1 MAATNDVEVDV
12 TVAIVNWEDAIDE
25 VKGAHGTAWALLA
38 SDEDARKDAFRFPGG
53 KKAKKK
59 RLKGGK
65 KRCVGTLDA
74 VITSRG
80 ADEAPSTETVRIVS
94 ISGEKRH
101 ASFELLEREKMPG
114 FIDEVDETSQALIGL
129 QGGPIAPEA
138 TDDGKILTQ
147 LKSRFNRMHDFVEK
161 EVASVAEEEK
171 EAKREEMI
179 AKEAHEFLSN
189 SVFASRHEGNEAAWD
204 HGMEMVVFGISNPD
218 QEIEV
223 LKTIRTDPVAPARL
237 KVLKIMDQ
245 DSLDR
250 LDSLVAEPGMTKD
263 RFCETLLATFTKEF
277 GHDEGK
283 RYYHDVHGMVL
294 CAVGLEPSSLL
305 QSVRLGDF
313 VSVCAEDNALWQLV
327 KKIREVAETAT
338 IVSVAVTWTS
348 TTATLVVQDGVP
360 GEPQVFNKPL
370 CLLCGPGFENKVIQA
385 VNVNA
390 RSGSLPP
397 ADTENAPAGPS
408 SS

>member
-1 MAATNDVEVDV
+1 M
-12 TVAIVNWEDAIDE
+12 
-25 VKGAHGTAWALLA
+25 G
-38 SDEDARKDAFRFPGG
+38 
-53 KKAKKK
+53 
-59 RLKGGK
+59 
-65 KRCVGTLDA
+65 
-74 VITSRG
+74 
-80 ADEAPSTETVRIVS
+80 
-94 ISGEKRH
+94 
-101 ASFELLEREKMPG
+101 
-114 FIDEVDETSQALIGL
+114 
-129 QGGPIAPEA
+129 
-138 TDDGKILTQ
+138 
-147 LKSRFNRMHDFVEK
+147 
-161 EVASVAEEEK
+161 
-171 EAKREEMI
+171 
-179 AKEAHEFLSN
+179 
-189 SVFASRHEGNEAAWD
+189 
-204 HGMEMVVFGISNPD
+204 
-218 QEIEV
+218 
-223 LKTIRTDPVAPARL
+223 
-237 KVLKIMDQ
+237 
-245 DSLDR
+245 
-250 LDSLVAEPGMTKD
+250 
-263 RFCETLLATFTKEF
+263 EF

-327 KKIREVAETAT
+327 KKTREVAE
-338 IVSVAVTWTS
+338 TWTS